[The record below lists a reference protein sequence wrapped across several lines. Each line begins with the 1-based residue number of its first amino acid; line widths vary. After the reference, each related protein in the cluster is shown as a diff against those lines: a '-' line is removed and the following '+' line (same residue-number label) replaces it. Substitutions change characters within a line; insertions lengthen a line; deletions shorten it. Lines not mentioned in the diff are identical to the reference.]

1 MTTLRRLI
9 AVCALCAFAAAPLIA
24 DWCGATCETARQAG
38 VPACHHAGSAARRI
52 EHEPLPCGHDHHPI
66 LVDTTAV
73 RPPVARTLAFH
84 TADLSEPYSRVVGD
98 SQLDVT
104 VRGPTGSS
112 PSLPLTLS
120 SSLRI

>member
-1 MTTLRRLI
+1 LI
-9 AVCALCAFAAAPLIA
+9 AVCALCAFTAAPLIA
-24 DWCGATCETARQAG
+24 DWCAGKCETARQAG

-73 RPPVARTLAFH
+73 KPPVARPLALH
-84 TADLSEPYSRVVGD
+84 IADLSEPSSRVMGEW
-98 SQLDVT
+98 QRDVT
-104 VRGPTGSS
+104 VRGPTRSS

-120 SSLRI
+120 SALRI